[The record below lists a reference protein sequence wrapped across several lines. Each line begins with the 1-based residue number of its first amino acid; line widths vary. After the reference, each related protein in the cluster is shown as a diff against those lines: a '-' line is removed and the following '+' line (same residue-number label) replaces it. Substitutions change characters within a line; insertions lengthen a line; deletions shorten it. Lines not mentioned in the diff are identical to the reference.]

1 MIGGSFKVRKS
12 EDNGTPTSTPT
23 TTPTATTTPT
33 PTLTTTPTPTTTP
46 TTTSTEPAGS
56 FNYVYKLLDLEYIQN
71 IGHHI
76 YNSNYD
82 IN

>member
-12 EDNGTPTSTPT
+12 EDNGSPAES
-23 TTPTATTTPT
+23 
-33 PTLTTTPTPTTTP
+33 
-46 TTTSTEPAGS
+46 AGS
-56 FNYVYKLLDLEYIQN
+56 FNYIYNLLDLEYIQN

>member
-1 MIGGSFKVRKS
+1 MSTFKINLNKGLIVGGSFKVRKS
-12 EDNGTPTSTPT
+12 EDNGNTTSTPT
-23 TTPTATTTPT
+23 T
-33 PTLTTTPTPTTTP
+33 
-46 TTTSTEPAGS
+46 AGS
-56 FNYVYKLLDLEYIQN
+56 FNYVYNLLDLEYIQN

>member
-1 MIGGSFKVRKS
+1 MSTFKINLNKGLMIGGSFKVRKS
-12 EDNGTPTSTPT
+12 EDNGSP
-23 TTPTATTTPT
+23 
-33 PTLTTTPTPTTTP
+33 
-46 TTTSTEPAGS
+46 PAGS
-56 FNYVYKLLDLEYIQN
+56 FNYVYNLLDLEYIQN